1 MANLPGS
8 GFSSGHSDL
17 PCWNG
22 AQAVGGWMLYG
33 RSGACLHGLRGLWEH
48 QSILMGSASP
58 GDLGNADGDLGEAGA
73 L

>member
-1 MANLPGS
+1 
-8 GFSSGHSDL
+8 
-17 PCWNG
+17 
-22 AQAVGGWMLYG
+22 MLYG
-33 RSGACLHGLRGLWEH
+33 PSGACLHGLRGLWEH